1 MENNCTELI
10 NELKWRGFWSQ
21 TSGNLGS
28 ILSKPTSF
36 YIGIDPTA
44 SSLGVHHTVGLMAAR
59 VLQKYGHRPIIL
71 VGEATSSIGDPSG
84 KSQERKSISKEEVA
98 YNTKCVMKQIEK
110 FLDFNSDE
118 PNAAVMVNNIDWLGS
133 YTFLDFIRD
142 IGKNIT
148 VNYMMAKENVKK
160 RLEREG
166 SGISFQ
172 EFSYGLLQG
181 YDFVHLYKEYG
192 CQIQISG
199 TDNIGNICTGMDL
212 IHKMLGKDDVGSI
225 SWELLT
231 CADGRKF
238 GKTEGNAVWLD
249 ADKTSPYDFYQFWIN
264 QSDEDAKKFIK
275 MFTTRSIDEINDLI
289 DKHNLNPSSRLLQ
302 KELAKDMTILVHSE
316 EDYNSAVAASDILFG
331 KCTKEKLK
339 STDGKTILS
348 VFKDVPKFNVSE
360 EVISNGINFTELVC
374 TVGGLCSKSE
384 FRKMTKAGGITV
396 NKEKITNSSNIVS
409 KDDFIDGKYMVVGK
423 GKKYSLFVTES

>member
-1 MENNCTELI
+1 MENNSRDLI
-10 NELKWRGFWSQ
+10 NELKWRGFYSQ
-21 TSGNLGS
+21 VSGDLIS

-84 KSQERKSISKEEVA
+84 KSEERKSISKEEVA
-98 YNTKCVMKQIEK
+98 HNTKCVMKQIEK
-110 FLDFNSDE
+110 FLDFNSDA
-118 PNAAVMVNNIDWLGS
+118 PNAAVMVNNLDWLGGYS
-133 YTFLDFIRD
+133 FLDFIRD
-142 IGKNIT
+142 VGKKIT

-166 SGISFQ
+166 TGISFQ

-199 TDNIGNICTGMDL
+199 TDNIGNICTGIDL
-212 IHKMLGKDDVGSI
+212 IHKMLGKNDVGSI
-225 SWELLT
+225 SWDLLT
-231 CADGRKF
+231 CADGKKF

-249 ADKTSPYDFYQFWIN
+249 SERTSPYDFYQFWIN
-264 QSDEDAKKFIK
+264 QSDEDSKKFIK
-275 MFTTRSIDEINDLI
+275 MFTLKSKEEIDELI
-289 DKHNLNPSSRLLQ
+289 AKHELNPSSRVLQ
-302 KELAKDMTILVHSE
+302 KELAKYMTILVHSE
-316 EDYNSAVAASDILFG
+316 DDYQNAIEASNILFG
-331 KCTKEKLK
+331 KCTKDKLK
-339 STDGKTILS
+339 SIDGQTILS

-360 EVISNGINFTELVC
+360 ELISNGINFTELVC

-384 FRKMTKAGGITV
+384 FRKMSKSGGITV
-396 NKEKITNSSNIVS
+396 NKEKVTNSSNIVR

-423 GKKYSLFVTES
+423 GKKYSLFIAES